1 MLERIKTLQTARR
14 EMDAQQSS
22 LETLQDDTAHLD
34 SKLSPGWTS
43 EIQEKIETIQDKW
56 EALSQIIEVQAQRV
70 CLFDFFFSFHFCSA
84 LYISC
89 YYSIIVFIL
98 LDMQFWL

>member
-1 MLERIKTLQTARR
+1 
-14 EMDAQQSS
+14 MDAQQSS

-70 CLFDFFFSFHFCSA
+70 CLFDFFFHFTFAQLCIFPVIIQLLYSFF
-84 LYISC
+84 
-89 YYSIIVFIL
+89 
-98 LDMQFWL
+98 